1 MDASRVEACPS
12 DRSFYTICDG
22 KVHSAYP
29 EDRVEA
35 SRTIVNKMWNSIANL
50 RLLSPSIPAIVKI
63 ILFFSTWIVVWLPAA
78 IVLAIALKWHPP
90 QPLGNKKLPLL
101 ASLYL
106 IVPFILWATTWIE
119 NTSFASWGWD
129 WQPAVLM
136 SLLRGLG
143 LGIISLVILFGL
155 QLTVGWIELKTSEIS
170 TKTGK
175 EVINFGAL
183 ILNPASLLTLLLGLW
198 ISATEELIFRG
209 CLQNILQQD
218 YSILIAAAIASLIF
232 AIAHLIWEAT
242 ETLPQLPGLWL
253 MGMVLTL
260 ARIADN
266 GSLGLAIGLHA
277 AWIWGITTVD
287 TAQAIKPTSTV
298 PEWITGI
305 AAKPLA
311 GAAGILLLLA
321 TATLLLAVS
330 SQ

>member
-1 MDASRVEACPS
+1 M
-12 DRSFYTICDG
+12 
-22 KVHSAYP
+22 
-29 EDRVEA
+29 
-35 SRTIVNKMWNSIANL
+35 
-50 RLLSPSIPAIVKI
+50 
-63 ILFFSTWIVVWLPAA
+63 WLPAA

-101 ASLYL
+101 ASLYV
-106 IVPFILWATTWIE
+106 IVPFILWATSWIE
-119 NTSFASWGWD
+119 NISFANWGWD

-136 SLLRGLG
+136 SLMRGLG

-155 QLTVGWIELKTSEIS
+155 QLTAGWIELQKSETSNE
-170 TKTGK
+170 TGEK
-175 EVINFGAL
+175 KINFWTL
-183 ILNPASLLTLLLGLW
+183 ILNPASLLTLLLALW

-209 CLQNILQQD
+209 CLQTILQQD
-218 YSILIAAAIASLIF
+218 YSVLIAAAIASFIF
-232 AIAHLIWEAT
+232 AIAHLIWAAK

-266 GSLGLAIGLHA
+266 GSLGLAIGIHA

-287 TAQAIKPTSTV
+287 TEGAINPTGRT

-321 TATLLLAVS
+321 TATLLGLTQISVN
-330 SQ
+330 QG

>member
-1 MDASRVEACPS
+1 
-12 DRSFYTICDG
+12 
-22 KVHSAYP
+22 
-29 EDRVEA
+29 
-35 SRTIVNKMWNSIANL
+35 MWNSITNL

-63 ILFFSTWIVVWLPAA
+63 ILFFSTWIVLWLPAA

-90 QPLGNKKLPLL
+90 QPVGNKKLPLL
-101 ASLYL
+101 ASLYV
-106 IVPFILWATTWIE
+106 IVPFILWATSWIE
-119 NTSFASWGWD
+119 NTSFVNWGWEL
-129 WQPAVLM
+129 QPDVLM
-136 SLLRGLG
+136 SLMRGLG

-155 QLTVGWIELKTSEIS
+155 QLTAGWIELQKSE
-170 TKTGK
+170 TFTETGEK
-175 EVINFGAL
+175 KINFWTL
-183 ILNPASLLTLLLGLW
+183 ILNPASLLTLLLALW

-209 CLQNILQQD
+209 CLQTILQQD
-218 YSILIAAAIASLIF
+218 YSVLIAAAIASFIF
-232 AIAHLIWEAT
+232 AIAHLIWAAK

-266 GSLGLAIGLHA
+266 GSLGLAIGIHA

-287 TAQAIKPTSTV
+287 TEGAINPTGRA

-321 TATLLLAVS
+321 TATLLGLTQISVNGR
-330 SQ
+330 

>member
-1 MDASRVEACPS
+1 
-12 DRSFYTICDG
+12 
-22 KVHSAYP
+22 
-29 EDRVEA
+29 
-35 SRTIVNKMWNSIANL
+35 MWNSITNL

-78 IVLAIALKWHPP
+78 IVLKWHPP

-101 ASLYL
+101 ASLYV

-119 NTSFASWGWD
+119 NTSFTNWGWEL
-129 WQPAVLM
+129 QPAVLM

-155 QLTVGWIELKTSEIS
+155 QLTAGWIELRKSETSTE
-170 TKTGK
+170 TVEKK
-175 EVINFGAL
+175 INFWTL
-183 ILNPASLLTLLLGLW
+183 IFNPASLLTLLLALW

-209 CLQNILQQD
+209 CLQTILQQD
-218 YSILIAAAIASLIF
+218 YSVLIAAAIASFIF
-232 AIAHLIWEAT
+232 AIAHLIWAAK

-266 GSLGLAIGLHA
+266 GSLGLAIGIHA

-287 TAQAIKPTSTV
+287 TEGAIKPTGRA

-311 GAAGILLLLA
+311 GVAGILLLLA
-321 TATLLLAVS
+321 TAAVLFLIKN
-330 SQ
+330 

>member
-1 MDASRVEACPS
+1 
-12 DRSFYTICDG
+12 
-22 KVHSAYP
+22 
-29 EDRVEA
+29 
-35 SRTIVNKMWNSIANL
+35 MWNLLNNL

-63 ILFFSTWIVVWLPAA
+63 IWFFSTWVVLWLPAA
-78 IVLAIALKWHPP
+78 IVLARALKWHPP

-106 IVPFILWATTWIE
+106 IVPFILWVTTWIE
-119 NTSFASWGWD
+119 NTTFAGWGWD

-143 LGIISLVILFGL
+143 IGTIGLVILFGL
-155 QLTVGWIELKTSEIS
+155 QLTAGWIDLKNGENS
-170 TKTGK
+170 TEKGEQK
-175 EVINFGAL
+175 INLRAL
-183 ILNPASLLTLLLGLW
+183 ILNPDSLLTLLLALW

-209 CLQNILQQD
+209 CLQTILQQD
-218 YSILIAAAIASLIF
+218 YSILISAAIASLIF
-232 AIAHLIWEAT
+232 AFAHLIWEAT

-266 GSLGLAIGLHA
+266 DSLGLAIGIHA

-287 TAQAIKPTSTV
+287 TAQAVKPTQNV

-321 TATLLLAVS
+321 TAAVLWLIKT
-330 SQ
+330 

>member
-1 MDASRVEACPS
+1 M
-12 DRSFYTICDG
+12 
-22 KVHSAYP
+22 
-29 EDRVEA
+29 
-35 SRTIVNKMWNSIANL
+35 
-50 RLLSPSIPAIVKI
+50 
-63 ILFFSTWIVVWLPAA
+63 WLPAA

-101 ASLYL
+101 ASLYV
-106 IVPFILWATTWIE
+106 IVPFILWATSWIE
-119 NTSFASWGWD
+119 NTSFTNWGWD

-136 SLLRGLG
+136 SLMRGLG

-155 QLTVGWIELKTSEIS
+155 QLTAGWIDLEKSESS
-170 TKTGK
+170 TETVAKK
-175 EVINFGAL
+175 INLWTL
-183 ILNPASLLTLLLGLW
+183 IFNPASLLTLLLALW

-209 CLQNILQQD
+209 CLQTILQQD
-218 YSILIAAAIASLIF
+218 YSVLIAAAIASFIF
-232 AIAHLIWEAT
+232 AIAHLIWAAK

-266 GSLGLAIGLHA
+266 GSLGLAIGIHA

-287 TAQAIKPTSTV
+287 TEGAINPTGRA

-321 TATLLLAVS
+321 TATLLFLTQISVN
-330 SQ
+330 QR

>member
-1 MDASRVEACPS
+1 M
-12 DRSFYTICDG
+12 
-22 KVHSAYP
+22 
-29 EDRVEA
+29 
-35 SRTIVNKMWNSIANL
+35 
-50 RLLSPSIPAIVKI
+50 SPSIPAIVKI

-101 ASLYL
+101 ASLYV
-106 IVPFILWATTWIE
+106 IVPFILWATSWIE
-119 NTSFASWGWD
+119 NTSFVNWGWEL
-129 WQPAVLM
+129 QPAVLM
-136 SLLRGLG
+136 SLIRGLG

-155 QLTVGWIELKTSEIS
+155 QLTAGWLALKKSETSTE
-170 TKTGK
+170 TGEK
-175 EVINFGAL
+175 KINFWTL
-183 ILNPASLLTLLLGLW
+183 ILNPASLLTLLLALW

-209 CLQNILQQD
+209 CLQTILQQD
-218 YSILIAAAIASLIF
+218 YSVLIAAAIASFIF
-232 AIAHLIWEAT
+232 AIAHLIWAAK

-266 GSLGLAIGLHA
+266 GSLGLAIGIHA

-287 TAQAIKPTSTV
+287 TEGAINPTGRA

-321 TATLLLAVS
+321 TATLLFLTQISVN
-330 SQ
+330 QR